1 MTKPDGVTL
10 NFNFNG
16 NESCYLK
23 LPLKK
28 ARIVLLLRSRMFL
41 TKANFPGRWENEI
54 CDFCGRTENDFH
66 LFACPGYM
74 DITDRELKYD
84 TFFDLEHVE
93 WEVLEKGAEK
103 LLKIH
108 ERLQTLKE

>member
-1 MTKPDGVTL
+1 
-10 NFNFNG
+10 
-16 NESCYLK
+16 
-23 LPLKK
+23 
-28 ARIVLLLRSRMFL
+28 
-41 TKANFPGRWENEI
+41 
-54 CDFCGRTENDFH
+54 
-66 LFACPGYM
+66 M